1 MNLFSRQVFKE
12 PLFQFLII
20 GLVLLGGE
28 RLINA
33 KDYSDDQYSIFIDDQ
48 LLAQFMQREAKSFK
62 PEDALKAIQGLPL
75 SERQRLIERY
85 VQSEVLYREALG
97 LNLERDDQI
106 IRRRLMQKMDY
117 LAQGFY
123 DEKAPLT
130 EVDLRAYYDTNRED
144 YIRVA
149 TATFTHVFV
158 ASGKDLSWEKGET
171 RALKLL
177 KGLNA
182 GQVPFENSG
191 LYGERFLYNRNYVN
205 RDDEEIASHFG
216 LNFKQEMF
224 SLVLSNPPDSLK
236 WQGPLKS
243 NYGWHLVLV
252 TKKTPMY
259 IPEFQDV
266 SAAVLADAQR
276 QQQREIKQLA
286 IKMLISKYQI
296 IDKTEPK

>member
-158 ASGKDLSWEKGET
+158 ASGKGS
-171 RALKLL
+171 KL
-177 KGLNA
+177 
-182 GQVPFENSG
+182 
-191 LYGERFLYNRNYVN
+191 GERRNPS
-205 RDDEEIASHFG
+205 I
-216 LNFKQEMF
+216 K
-224 SLVLSNPPDSLK
+224 
-236 WQGPLKS
+236 
-243 NYGWHLVLV
+243 
-252 TKKTPMY
+252 
-259 IPEFQDV
+259 
-266 SAAVLADAQR
+266 AAKR
-276 QQQREIKQLA
+276 
-286 IKMLISKYQI
+286 SKCRSSSV
-296 IDKTEPK
+296 

>member
-1 MNLFSRQVFKE
+1 M
-12 PLFQFLII
+12 
-20 GLVLLGGE
+20 
-28 RLINA
+28 
-33 KDYSDDQYSIFIDDQ
+33 
-48 LLAQFMQREAKSFK
+48 
-62 PEDALKAIQGLPL
+62 
-75 SERQRLIERY
+75 
-85 VQSEVLYREALG
+85 
-97 LNLERDDQI
+97 
-106 IRRRLMQKMDY
+106 
-117 LAQGFY
+117 
-123 DEKAPLT
+123 
-130 EVDLRAYYDTNRED
+130 
-144 YIRVA
+144 
-149 TATFTHVFV
+149 FV
-158 ASGKDLSWEKGET
+158 ASGKGLSWEKGEA

-216 LNFKQEMF
+216 LNFKQEIF
-224 SLVLSNPPDSLK
+224 SLVLSNPPGPLK

-286 IKMLISKYQI
+286 IEMLISKYQVV
-296 IDKTEPK
+296 DKTEPK